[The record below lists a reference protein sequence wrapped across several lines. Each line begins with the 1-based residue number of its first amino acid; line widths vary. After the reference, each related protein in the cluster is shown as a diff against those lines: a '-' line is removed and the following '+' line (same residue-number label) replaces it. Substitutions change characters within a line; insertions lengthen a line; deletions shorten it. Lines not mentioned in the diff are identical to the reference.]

1 MSTSLDSERSASSH
15 RTAADLIRRTGH
27 RQTRT
32 RVAVLALLLGEG
44 GAVTHQEL
52 FERLGREE
60 GVDRVTLYRVLDW
73 LETQGLIHRMLGD
86 DRSWR
91 FSPVAGRARHS
102 HAHFE
107 CRHCGKV
114 FCLQE
119 LSAPRRLRLPAGFR
133 SDEVD
138 LTVKGLCPACV

>member
-1 MSTSLDSERSASSH
+1 MSISLDLERSAYRS
-15 RTAADLIRRTGH
+15 AAELIRRTGH

-52 FERLGREE
+52 FERLGRAE

-73 LETQGLIHRMLGD
+73 LETQGLVHKMLGD

-91 FSPVAGRARHS
+91 FSLVAGHVRHP

-107 CRHCGKV
+107 CKQCGKV
-114 FCLQE
+114 FCLQD
-119 LSAPRRLRLPAGFR
+119 LPAPRRLRLPAGFR
-133 SDEVD
+133 SEEVD
-138 LTVKGLCPACV
+138 LTVKGLCPGCA